1 MIRNY
6 RYIVSLASILVLAGI
21 TLVMLIIANHP
32 GKNKAVENNIKGDTA
47 TEKRVEIA
55 TFQVR
60 NGWGYDI
67 YVNGKIF
74 IHQPMIPALQ
84 GIKEFETEVKAR
96 KVAEFVA
103 DKIRRNILPP
113 TISLHELDSLGVLN

>member
-1 MIRNY
+1 MERNY
-6 RYIVSLASILVLAGI
+6 RYIVSLASILVLVGI
-21 TLVMLIIANHP
+21 TLVMLMVANHA
-32 GKNKAVENNIKGDTA
+32 GKNRAAENNIHGNTA
-47 TEKRVEIA
+47 AEKRIEIT

-67 YVNGKIF
+67 YVNGKLF

-84 GIKEFETEVKAR
+84 GIKEFETEAKAR

-103 DKIRRNILPP
+103 DKIKRNILPP
-113 TISLHELDSLGVLN
+113 TVTVHELDSLGI